1 MPKVNVYLPDALAE
15 AVKDTG
21 VPVSAVCQHALEL
34 AVRRMTAIREIVSAG
49 PDVDAAALPD
59 SMLVSLT
66 PRAHAVLTDAQQRAH
81 AGGSAEIGTEHMLA
95 GMIAEGRNL
104 ALRVLGTLDIE
115 PSQMQRELARRA
127 RAGRPARSTAEGTA
141 QSTAEGP
148 AAEAALPPFGA
159 QGAAALELAV
169 SESTGLGNNYIG
181 CEHLLLGLVAEP
193 DGAAGQ
199 VLRGLGAEL
208 RITRRAVAAA
218 LAGYLHLSAQGN
230 AAAAGDS
237 AALAAALDRRL
248 QPIVA
253 RLEQLEQRFG
263 GAAQA
268 G

>member
-127 RAGRPARSTAEGTA
+127 RRAPGAQHGRGHRAEHGR
-141 QSTAEGP
+141 GPGCRGCP
-148 AAEAALPPFGA
+148 AA
-159 QGAAALELAV
+159 
-169 SESTGLGNNYIG
+169 I
-181 CEHLLLGLVAEP
+181 
-193 DGAAGQ
+193 
-199 VLRGLGAEL
+199 
-208 RITRRAVAAA
+208 RRARRGGTR
-218 LAGYLHLSAQGN
+218 AGSQ
-230 AAAAGDS
+230 
-237 AALAAALDRRL
+237 
-248 QPIVA
+248 
-253 RLEQLEQRFG
+253 
-263 GAAQA
+263 
-268 G
+268 